1 MAATDI
7 TQIKIGAHKV
17 GIVGL
22 QNAVE
27 ELAPDFAHESD
38 DTVAAELCKRLSR
51 QNYIP
56 AKVRESYGRAFLRE
70 FRKFLGQPY
79 QKDSFKILEI
89 KVLGPGCAQCDRLE
103 KDVMDVLSEMNQ
115 AADLE
120 HVRDI
125 KEIAK
130 YGVMGM
136 PALIINGRIMGWG
149 NPPPKSKIQEWL
161 EDSLTGV
168 GGQGSG
174 ARDHGH
180 Q

>member
-1 MAATDI
+1 MTATDI

-22 QNAVE
+22 QSAVE

-38 DTVAAELCKRLSR
+38 DTVAAELFKRLSR

-56 AKVRESYGRAFLRE
+56 AKVRESYGRAFVRE
-70 FRKFLGQPY
+70 FRRFLGQPY
-79 QKDSFKILEI
+79 QKISAGILEI

-103 KDVMDVLSEMNQ
+103 KEAMDVLSEMNL

-136 PALIINGRIMGWG
+136 PALVINGRIMCWG
-149 NPPPKSKIQEWL
+149 KLPSKNKIKGWL
-161 EDSLTGV
+161 EDSNL
-168 GGQGSG
+168 
-174 ARDHGH
+174 
-180 Q
+180 

>member
-1 MAATDI
+1 M
-7 TQIKIGAHKV
+7 
-17 GIVGL
+17 VGL
-22 QNAVE
+22 KSAVE

-38 DTVAAELCKRLSR
+38 ATLAAELLKRLSR

-56 AKVRESYGRAFLRE
+56 AKAQENYGRAFVRE

-79 QKDSFKILEI
+79 KKDSPQILEI

-103 KDVMDVLSEMNQ
+103 KDVMDVLGEMNQ

-120 HVRDI
+120 HVRNI

-136 PALIINGRIMGWG
+136 PALVINGRIMGG
-149 NPPPKSKIQEWL
+149 GKLPSKSKIKGWL
-161 EDSLTGV
+161 EEAT
-168 GGQGSG
+168 
-174 ARDHGH
+174 
-180 Q
+180 

>member
-1 MAATDI
+1 MGLFTTPSISIMAATDI
-7 TQIKIGAHKV
+7 TQIKIGTQKV

-22 QNAVE
+22 QSAVE

-38 DTVAAELCKRLSR
+38 DKVATELLQRLSR

-56 AKVRESYGRAFLRE
+56 AKVRESYGRAFVRE

-79 QKDSFKILEI
+79 QKDSPQILEI

-130 YGVMGM
+130 YGVLGM

-149 NPPPKSKIQEWL
+149 NPPSKTKIKEWL
-161 EDSLTGV
+161 EDSKK
-168 GGQGSG
+168 
-174 ARDHGH
+174 
-180 Q
+180 

>member
-7 TQIKIGAHKV
+7 TQIIIGTHKV

-22 QNAVE
+22 QRAVE
-27 ELAPDFAHESD
+27 ELAPGFAYKSD
-38 DTVAAELCKRLSR
+38 DTVAAELCKRLSK

-56 AKVRESYGRAFLRE
+56 SKARESYGRAFVRE

-79 QKDSFKILEI
+79 QKDSHKILEI

-149 NPPPKSKIQEWL
+149 NPPSKSKIKAWL
-161 EDSLTGV
+161 EEALSGV
-168 GGQGSG
+168 GSS
-174 ARDHGH
+174 GH

>member
-7 TQIKIGAHKV
+7 TQIKIGTHKV

-22 QNAVE
+22 QSAVE

-38 DTVAAELCKRLSR
+38 DKVAAELLKRLSR

-56 AKVRESYGRAFLRE
+56 AKVRESYGHAFVRE

-79 QKDSFKILEI
+79 QKDSAGILEI

-149 NPPPKSKIQEWL
+149 KPPSKSKIKAWL
-161 EDSLTGV
+161 ED
-168 GGQGSG
+168 
-174 ARDHGH
+174 AKK
-180 Q
+180 

>member
-1 MAATDI
+1 M
-7 TQIKIGAHKV
+7 V

-22 QNAVE
+22 KSAVE
-27 ELAPDFAHESD
+27 ELAPDFAHGSD
-38 DTVAAELCKRLSR
+38 DTVAAGLLKRLSR

-56 AKVRESYGRAFLRE
+56 AKAQANYGRAFVRE

-79 QKDSFKILEI
+79 KKDSSGILEI

-103 KDVMDVLSEMNQ
+103 KDVMDVLSAMNQ

-120 HVRDI
+120 HVRNI

-136 PALIINGRIMGWG
+136 PALVINGRIMCGG
-149 NPPPKSKIQEWL
+149 KLPSKSKIKGWL
-161 EDSLTGV
+161 EETT
-168 GGQGSG
+168 
-174 ARDHGH
+174 
-180 Q
+180 